1 MTDNLQPYPDVEEA
15 IRAILLRDFP
25 TDLPSGEH
33 VGVDFP
39 ADNDP
44 LPFVRI
50 EELSLGARTKLTYH
64 PVVEVEVLATGRNTA
79 KSLIGRIDAHLLD
92 YPHSVVIS
100 SGLVVLDTVTV
111 PVVPAQ
117 RPWDSP
123 NVRRFAGTYRFSVRR

>member
-1 MTDNLQPYPDVEEA
+1 MTDLQPYPDVEEA
-15 IRAILLRDFP
+15 IRALLLRDFG
-25 TDLPSGEH
+25 TDFGTGAS

-39 ADNDP
+39 EDNLP
-44 LPFVRI
+44 LPFCRVQ
-50 EELSLGARTKLTYH
+50 ELALGRRTKLQYN
-64 PVVEVEVLATGRNTA
+64 PVVELEVLAAGRSAA

-100 SGLVVLDTVTV
+100 SGLVVLDMVTV

-123 NVRRFAGTYRFSVRR
+123 NVRRYAGTYQFSVRR